1 MTTATILA
9 AAAAAYAVSA
19 AAVKYAIDHD
29 GHVAR
34 DAAADMRHAAA
45 LLLALAAALTHLGGH
60 RG

>member
-9 AAAAAYAVSA
+9 AAAAYAAPAVV
-19 AAVKYAIDHD
+19 VKYALDHD

-34 DAAADMRHAAA
+34 DAATDMRHAAA